1 MGGRGQDPGP
11 AGRAPATG
19 TPRPRRRPGAPE
31 AALLA
36 ASALLGLVLLEL
48 LARILAPP
56 NPFTPLLPLRPYV
69 RMEVHVDLPGMSPV
83 AVHTTNRWGLRG
95 EEPPVDWGA
104 AETLV
109 AVGGS
114 TTHCFYLDDRRTWP
128 HLLGEALRGEHP
140 RIWVGNGGLDGQT
153 TRAHR
158 LFVTEVLSQAR
169 PDAALFLV
177 GANDLGLSLSA
188 DTLAFGS
195 PFDRSWSDTYAV
207 LARSRALQVAW
218 LRWLAATGRVVVVP
232 TAVHEPFA
240 PRPFAVPETL
250 PPGGLSELVPQ
261 LPEFRENVRA
271 LVEDCRRLGVRPI
284 LATQPMLFDD
294 TEPWRR
300 VEGAWSWIRETRT
313 HLSAAT
319 HWRLLDLYNRA
330 LLEECAAL
338 SADCVDLAS
347 QIPKDP
353 ALFYDSLH
361 FNEAGAEAVAGVLA
375 ARFGEH
381 PEWLG
386 GMGPAP
392 SQDPSRRS
400 GAPDGVGGRRVPPR
414 GPAGA
419 GRGGVRLVVEPA
431 ESGEDPVL

>member
-11 AGRAPATG
+11 GGRTRGTGTAGR
-19 TPRPRRRPGAPE
+19 RRAGAPE
-31 AALLA
+31 VALMA
-36 ASALLGLVLLEL
+36 ASALVGLLLLEL

-69 RMEVHVDLPGMSPV
+69 RMELHVDLPGMSPV
-83 AVHTTNRWGLRG
+83 AVHSTNRWGLRG
-95 EEPPVDWGA
+95 EEPPTDWEA

-109 AVGGS
+109 AIGGS

-188 DTLAFGS
+188 ETLAFGS
-195 PFDRSWSDTYAV
+195 PFDRSWSDAYAV
-207 LARSRALQVAW
+207 LARSRALQVLW
-218 LRWLAATGRVVVVP
+218 LRWLAATGRVVVVT

-240 PRPFAVPETL
+240 PRPFVGEELDPAAD
-250 PPGGLSELVPQ
+250 LSALVPQ

-271 LVEDCRRLGVRPI
+271 LVTECRRLGVRPI

-300 VEGAWSWIRETRT
+300 VEGAWSWIREART

-319 HWRLLDLYNRA
+319 QWRLLDLYNRA

-347 QIPKDP
+347 EIPKDP

-375 ARFGEH
+375 ARFREH

-386 GMGPAP
+386 GEATPP
-392 SQDPSRRS
+392 SQAPRGRS
-400 GAPDGVGGRRVPPR
+400 GASGRDGWGPVPS
-414 GPAGA
+414 
-419 GRGGVRLVVEPA
+419 E
-431 ESGEDPVL
+431 